1 MENSLKQDF
10 TRRLSLCNKGEMIV
24 IMYEIVFAY
33 FEDAKQAHQIQ
44 NHNDYKLALR
54 HADAS
59 IEALIKGL
67 NFSYEISKNLHG
79 LYSFCRRCVAKAIY
93 QNKTEGIEEAEKVL
107 RRLYSSFLE
116 AAKTDTSGPLMR
128 NTQNVY
134 AGITYGKT
142 NLNENY
148 DYDVQRGFLV

>member
-33 FEDAKQAHQIQ
+33 LDEAKQAHQEQ
-44 NHNDYKLALR
+44 NHNAYKLALR
-54 HADAS
+54 HADVS
-59 IEALIKGL
+59 IESLIKGL
-67 NFSYEISKNLHG
+67 DFSYEISKNLHS
-79 LYSFCRRCVAKAIY
+79 LYVFCRRCVAKAIY

-116 AAKTDTSGPLMR
+116 AAKSDNSRPLMG
-128 NTQNVY
+128 NIQNVY

-142 NLNENY
+142 SLNENY
-148 DYDVQRGFLV
+148 DYNVQRGFLV